1 MTLRWHITTPEL
13 PPLCGGVGDY
23 TAQIAE
29 ALARNGDTVTVYA
42 PPAGEKW
49 KAPAG
54 VELVTLP
61 DRFGSRSMGEMSSR
75 LDRGESARLL
85 VQYVPAVM
93 GRRGANLPFC
103 TWLQTRRDAGADVR
117 LMFHEPYL
125 YFRWR
130 PDHFVIAAAQRMM
143 ARRLLAGASRVY
155 LSTDTWRR
163 YLAPY
168 GEDAIRRAVTLPI
181 PSAIP
186 RVHDE
191 SAVQA
196 ARDAAIGAATALV
209 GHFGSYGGHI
219 APLVRQA
226 VSELLASD
234 AGVAVLCMGA
244 GSEPFVARI
253 VAERPDWRGRLTA
266 TGRIPSRD
274 ASTHLQACDVLIQPY
289 PDGVTTRRTSVM
301 AGLVNG
307 RAVVTSDGPLTEN
320 VWRETGCVRLAAS
333 PPAVAA
339 GALALLS
346 DAASRTSLEARALAT
361 YGSRFDVRHTIA
373 VLRAPVPAYV

>member
-1 MTLRWHITTPEL
+1 MTLRWHILTPEL
-13 PPLCGGVGDY
+13 PPRCGGVGDY
-23 TAQIAE
+23 TEQIAD
-29 ALARNGDTVTVYA
+29 ALARSGDAVTVYG
-42 PPAGEKW
+42 PSSGETW
-49 KAPAG
+49 KAPAD
-54 VELVTLP
+54 VEPVMLE
-61 DRFGSRSMGEMSSR
+61 DRFGPRTIREVSLR
-75 LDRGESARLL
+75 LDRDPSARLL

-103 TWLQTRRDAGADVR
+103 RWLQTRRNAGTDVR

-143 ARRLLAGASRVY
+143 ARRLLAGASSVY
-155 LSTDTWRR
+155 LATDAWRR

-168 GEDAIRRAVTLPI
+168 GEDAIRTAVTLPI

-191 SAVQA
+191 GAVQA
-196 ARDAAIGAATALV
+196 ARGAAIGPASALV

-219 APLVRQA
+219 APLLRQA
-226 VSELLASD
+226 VNDLLSSD
-234 AGVAVLCMGA
+234 AVVAVLCMGA
-244 GSEPFVARI
+244 GSELFVGGI

-266 TGRIPSRD
+266 TGRIRSRD
-274 ASTHLQACDVLIQPY
+274 ISMHLQACDVVIQPY

-320 VWRETGCVRLAAS
+320 VWRETGCVRLEAS
-333 PPAVAA
+333 PAAVAA
-339 GALALLS
+339 GTLALLS
-346 DAASRTSLEARALAT
+346 DAAARTSLEALALAT
-361 YGSRFDVRHTIA
+361 YASRFDVRHTIA
-373 VLRAPVPAYV
+373 ALRAPVPAYV